1 MASEAGRSEG
11 QGYPQLY
18 NQGKANLGY
27 MNSDSKVFFWIE
39 LHLKVSCVVYC
50 FIIAIFVC
58 ILNFKFV

>member
-18 NQGKANLGY
+18 DQGKASLAY
-27 MNSDSKVFFWIE
+27 MNSDSKDFFWIE
-39 LHLKVSCVVYC
+39 LHLKVSCIVYC
-50 FIIAIFVC
+50 FIIAGFAS